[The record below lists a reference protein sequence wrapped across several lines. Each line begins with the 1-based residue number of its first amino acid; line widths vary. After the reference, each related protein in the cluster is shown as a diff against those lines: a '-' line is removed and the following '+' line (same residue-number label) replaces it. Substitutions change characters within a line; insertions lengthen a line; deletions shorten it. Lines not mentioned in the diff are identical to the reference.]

1 MTKAHDKRLEAIER
15 IAKVRAEVEAREA
28 EEAAKR
34 AAKDASLAAWHEAN
48 SPEALKALGEQ
59 RLAAAK
65 ARKKEAKKRWAENN
79 PDKAKAERRKHNQ
92 RAKQR
97 HKERIQVDPA
107 YKAQEQAKRRA
118 KYQANKEK
126 IAAKRLA
133 RLEEVKA
140 MRDKLT
146 QMTTPYQFVE
156 DPMSMIQTMTDEN
169 LSKSLEL
176 AVEQLDQAR
185 AALKVVHAEAAAFV
199 AEYGESEM
207 EPVEYRAILD
217 DIDTRVSSAEDRVK
231 YAARKWYHLA
241 REAKVRGLA

>member
-15 IAKVRAEVEAREA
+15 ISKVRAEVEAREA
-28 EEAAKR
+28 EAAAKVEAAK
-34 AAKDASLAAWHEAN
+34 
-48 SPEALKALGEQ
+48 Q
-59 RLAAAK
+59 RK
-65 ARKKEAKKRWAENN
+65 RESQRRWAERY
-79 PDKAKAERRKHNQ
+79 PEKAKAKQAKKNAKTKERQKARMATDPEY
-92 RAKQR
+92 RAK
-97 HKERIQVDPA
+97 V
-107 YKAQEQAKRRA
+107 KADRAA
-118 KYQANKEK
+118 KYQADKERL
-126 IAAKRLA
+126 AAKRLA

-146 QMTTPYQFVE
+146 QLSTPYQFVE
-156 DPMSMIQTMTDEN
+156 NEMSMMQTMTDEN
-169 LSKSLEL
+169 LLKSLQL

-217 DIDTRVSSAEDRVK
+217 DIDTRSDSAEDRVK

>member
-15 IAKVRAEVEAREA
+15 ISKVRAEVEAREA

-34 AAKDASLAAWHEAN
+34 AAKEAALAAWHEAN
-48 SPEALKALGEQ
+48 SPEALKVLGEQ
-59 RLAAAK
+59 RLAEAK
-65 ARKKEAKKRWAENN
+65 ARKKERKKRWAENN
-79 PDKAKAERRKHNQ
+79 PDKAKAEQRKHNQ
-92 RAKQR
+92 RAKER
-97 HKERIQVDPA
+97 HKVRMQVDPA
-107 YKAQEQAKRRA
+107 YKAQVQAERRA
-118 KYQANKEK
+118 KYQANKEQ

-156 DPMSMIQTMTDEN
+156 DPMSMMQTMTDEN
-169 LSKSLEL
+169 LLKSLQL
-176 AVEQLDQAR
+176 AVEEREKVR
-185 AALKVVHAEAAAFV
+185 AALKVAEAEAASFV

-217 DIDTRVSSAEDRVK
+217 DIETRMSSAQDRVR
-231 YAARKWYHLA
+231 YAAKKWYHFSS
-241 REAKVRGLA
+241 EAKRRGLA

>member
-15 IAKVRAEVEAREA
+15 ISKVRAEVEAKEA
-28 EEAAKR
+28 EAAAKVAAAKQRKRESQRRWAEKYPDKAKAKQAKKNAKTKERQKARMATDPEYRAEVKAKR
-34 AAKDASLAAWHEAN
+34 AAKYQAD
-48 SPEALKALGEQ
+48 
-59 RLAAAK
+59 
-65 ARKKEAKKRWAENN
+65 
-79 PDKAKAERRKHNQ
+79 
-92 RAKQR
+92 
-97 HKERIQVDPA
+97 KERL
-107 YKAQEQAKRRA
+107 
-118 KYQANKEK
+118 
-126 IAAKRLA
+126 AAKRLA

-146 QMTTPYQFVE
+146 QLSTPYQFVE
-156 DPMSMIQTMTDEN
+156 NEMSMMQTMTDEN
-169 LSKSLEL
+169 LLKSLQL
-176 AVEQLDQAR
+176 TVEQLDQSR

-217 DIDTRVSSAEDRVK
+217 DIETRVSSAEDRVK